1 MTGRAVMWALIGEAI
16 AFVTSALGLSVPE
29 LLLWSTV
36 ATVVTA
42 IVGSTQL

>member
-1 MTGRAVMWALIGEAI
+1 VTGRAVVWGLVGEAI
-16 AFVTSALGLSVPE
+16 AFAAAALGLPGAE
-29 LLLWSTV
+29 TLLWSTV

>member
-1 MTGRAVMWALIGEAI
+1 MTGRAVLWALAGEVI
-16 AFVTSALGLSVPE
+16 AFVTGALGLPVPE